1 MNIDNSNF
9 VQKLHK
15 QWISLSL
22 KKKISLL
29 TASLTAA
36 VALAVLLAVAVA
48 IFGMSGFSSI
58 LLDNYKA
65 LNFRTAIEEEG
76 RFFSN
81 HIVEGSTE
89 SKEAYENAAQNTAKA
104 IKLLP
109 YDYGKIGKERFAKT
123 WSILSSFESYEKM
136 KRELLLMDKE
146 NTQYVTKLYDIYAAQ
161 RYLERYASNLQQLNE
176 EAGKQRY
183 NQLVPLFIAVPL
195 LTILIGVAAMII
207 LWKINYS
214 LDKGLIKPVLELVK
228 ESERIT
234 VNDFDGDDIETDGE
248 DEIARLIEAFN
259 KMKHSTKGYIYTL
272 KEKHEIEKQLEAV
285 RLQLLK
291 NQINP
296 HFLFN
301 TLNTI
306 VGMAQLEEAEVTEKM
321 ISAMSR
327 LFRYNLKST
336 ASTMPLEREIKI
348 VNDYMYLQK
357 MRFNDRIRISVQ
369 CQSETLDKLIPSFA
383 LQPLVENAIVHGICN
398 RTDGGKICIRSWI
411 KGKRLTI
418 SIADTGIGM
427 SKEKQVEIRHALESG
442 EEDKT
447 GIGLGNIYKRLH
459 TMYEDGELYIYS
471 KKGCGTVVQMSFTV
485 EQAE

>member
-1 MNIDNSNF
+1 MNMKSFNT
-9 VQKLHK
+9 VQKFH
-15 QWISLSL
+15 SLWLSFSL
-22 KKKISLL
+22 KKKLRLL

-36 VALAVLLAVAVA
+36 SAIAVILAIAVS

-58 LLDNYKA
+58 LRDNYRA
-65 LNFRTAIEEEG
+65 LNVRSAIEEES
-76 RFFSN
+76 RYFSDY
-81 HIVEGSTE
+81 ILKGSKE
-89 SKEAYENAAQNTAKA
+89 SKDEYENAAENTAKA
-104 IKLLP
+104 VKLLP
-109 YDYGKIGKERFAKT
+109 FDYGKIGRERYAKT
-123 WSILSSFESYEKM
+123 WSILSSFESYGKM
-136 KRELLLMDKE
+136 KAELLSMDKE
-146 NTQYVTKLYDIYAAQ
+146 DTRYVTKLYDIYAVQ
-161 RYLERYASNLQQLNE
+161 SYLEKYASRLQQLNE

-183 NQLVPLFIAVPL
+183 NKLVPLFIIVPL
-195 LTILIGVAAMII
+195 LTILIGAVAMII
-207 LWKINYS
+207 LWKLNSS
-214 LDKGLIKPVLELVK
+214 LDRELIKPVLELVK

-234 VNDFDGDDIETDGE
+234 VNDFDGEDIETSGE
-248 DEIARLIEAFN
+248 DEIARLILAFN
-259 KMKHSTKGYIYTL
+259 KMKHSTKDYIYTL
-272 KEKHEIEKQLEAV
+272 KEKHEIERQLEAV

-306 VGMAQLEEAEVTEKM
+306 AGMAQLEDAEVTEKM

-357 MRFNDRIRISVQ
+357 MRFNDRLRISVQ
-369 CQSETLDKLIPSFA
+369 CEPKTLDKLIPSFA

-398 RTDGGKICIRSWI
+398 KTEGGRICIRSWLD
-411 KGKRLTI
+411 GKKLFI

-427 SKEKQVEIRHALESG
+427 SEEKQNEVRLALLNG

-471 KKGCGTVVQMSFTV
+471 RQNCGTAVQMSFTV
-485 EQAE
+485 E